1 MSQQVI
7 NAGVTAN
14 DGSGDT
20 LRSGAQKIN
29 DNFTELYQFMET
41 GQVNADWN
49 ATSGLAEILNKPVL
63 FSGSYTDLTNKPTL
77 SDVAASGSYFD
88 LDNTPSLSLV
98 ATSGSYDDLSNK
110 PTFFSGNYNDLTNKP
125 VLFSGSY
132 NDLTNK
138 PTIPNNTNQLINGS
152 GYITLT
158 SLAWANISGK
168 PTFATVATSGSY
180 TDLTNKP
187 TIPTQYTLPTAG
199 TGSGGTLGGIKVD
212 GASITIDA
220 NGVISS
226 TGVGV
231 VEWSAIQNRPAFS
244 IVATSGLYQD
254 LTGKPTIPT
263 SILNLGIA
271 DGLPGTFLTT
281 NGAGQFSFAAVAGTG
296 GAYSRTTASATTSSI
311 ANNATGNITITGF
324 KSYMVLK
331 IQTSAAAW
339 VRLYSDVASRTSDAS
354 RDILTDPAPG
364 SGVLAEFI
372 TTGSQTV
379 VVTPAV
385 LGFNNEGTPTTSIPV
400 AVTNKSGSSTTITVT
415 LTLLQLEV

>member
-1 MSQQVI
+1 MSQRVI
-7 NAGVTAN
+7 NVGVIAN

-29 DNFTELYQFMET
+29 DNFSELYTFVEA
-41 GQVNADWN
+41 GQVNADWV
-49 ATSGLAEILNKPVL
+49 ATSGPAEILNKPVL
-63 FSGSYTDLTNKPTL
+63 FSGSYADLTNKPVL
-77 SDVAASGSYFD
+77 SDVALSGSYFD
-88 LDNTPSLSLV
+88 LDNTPNLALV
-98 ATSGSYDDLSNK
+98 ATSGDYNDLSNK
-110 PTFFSGNYNDLTNKP
+110 PVSFSGNYDDLTNKP

-138 PTIPNNTNQLINGS
+138 PTIPNNTNQLINGA
-152 GYITLT
+152 GFITSS
-158 SLAWANISGK
+158 SLAWANITGK

-187 TIPTQYTLPTAG
+187 TIPSAYTLPTA
-199 TGSGGTLGGIKVD
+199 SQSVLGGVKVD
-212 GASITIDA
+212 GFSIFIDA
-220 NGVISS
+220 NGVITS
-226 TGVGV
+226 TGAGV
-231 VEWSAIQNRPAFS
+231 VDWAQIQNRPPFAV
-244 IVATSGLYQD
+244 VALSGLYQD
-254 LTGKPTIPT
+254 LSGTPSIPT
-263 SILNLGIA
+263 TLLNLGIT

-311 ANNATGNITITGF
+311 ANNATGNISITGF

-339 VRLYSDVASRTSDAS
+339 VRLYSDTASRTADAS
-354 RDILTDPAPG
+354 RDILTDPSPG

-372 TTGSQTV
+372 TSGSQTV